1 MSRLIFFR
9 GAGGPDL
16 RHLLNIYSPGSQDV
30 SSKELWPMSS
40 SEKTYLCGAP
50 YYGFYVQFLKQLTL
64 GPQRGF
70 KALDPAAD
78 P

>member
-1 MSRLIFFR
+1 
-9 GAGGPDL
+9 
-16 RHLLNIYSPGSQDV
+16 
-30 SSKELWPMSS
+30 MSS